1 MMPLTIQLNLLKATK
16 VVTNEFQTKTDYF
29 RKIYGELPCLLQRG
43 GSLGATVEAPT
54 RPELLKKME
63 QLCLENKDKAEV
75 VTFEPIK
82 KIIEIK
88 EAKGKFTVFRPI
100 KTFVSHFTHKSL
112 RRFYNEV

>member
-1 MMPLTIQLNLLKATK
+1 MNFRPK
-16 VVTNEFQTKTDYF
+16 QTTFVKFSANYHV
-29 RKIYGELPCLLQRG
+29 YYNVG
-43 GSLGATVEAPT
+43 GSLGATIEAPT
-54 RPELLKKME
+54 RKELLEKMKKIR
-63 QLCLENKDKAEV
+63 LENKDTAEV

>member
-1 MMPLTIQLNLLKATK
+1 MNFRPK
-16 VVTNEFQTKTDYF
+16 QTTFVKFTANYHV
-29 RKIYGELPCLLQRG
+29 YYNVG

>member
-1 MMPLTIQLNLLKATK
+1 MNFRPKQTTFVKFTANYHVYYK
-16 VVTNEFQTKTDYF
+16 V
-29 RKIYGELPCLLQRG
+29 G
-43 GSLGATVEAPT
+43 GSLGATIEAPT
-54 RPELLKKME
+54 RPELLKKMK

-75 VTFEPIK
+75 VTFEGIK

-88 EAKGKFTVFRPI
+88 EAKGKFTVFHPI